1 MRRRSQFLAAGMI
14 TVTIASVVALGLV
27 SLRDRERI
35 VSLESRIA
43 ALENQPLRLTK
54 SLPLQKPELPLE
66 SDGFGPVRVVP

>member
-1 MRRRSQFLAAGMI
+1 MI